1 MTAGKRMLVVDDDP
15 QVTDL
20 IATIADEGGFEVHT
34 LNDSSD
40 FFSSYGAINPDVL
53 CIDIHMPEVDGIEI
67 LRWLS
72 GEGCRASVIILSGGD
87 PLFSTV
93 AQRIG
98 EAAKLDVATI
108 EKPFDIN
115 DFRDVLGGRRNG
127 SFIAPQ
133 TQGWG

>member
-1 MTAGKRMLVVDDDP
+1 MTVGKRMLVVDDDP

-40 FFSSYGAINPDVL
+40 FFASYGVIDPDVL

-72 GEGCRASVIILSGGD
+72 GERCRASVIILSGGD

-98 EAAKLDVATI
+98 EAAKLDIATI

-115 DFRDVLGGRRNG
+115 DFRDILGRRRDG
-127 SFIAPQ
+127 PVAAPE